1 MKLYRPELLQSHY
14 LLTIKLI
21 KNQDLFF
28 MWFLVFLVAFT
39 LFDVFFYY
47 KSNGFERVRK
57 KQFDQKL
64 SAQKREVCR
73 KCLHVKL
80 LLQKH
85 YEEFRGIMDFTTSH
99 QNKKSLNILDNISI
113 KNLTFHVKSN
123 NIMVSLS
130 MTKAGVST

>member
-1 MKLYRPELLQSHY
+1 MIPRISCCVYFIWR
-14 LLTIKLI
+14 
-21 KNQDLFF
+21 F
-28 MWFLVFLVAFT
+28 
-39 LFDVFFYY
+39 FFYY
-47 KSNGFERVRK
+47 KSNGFERARK

-99 QNKKSLNILDNISI
+99 QNKKKFKYPRQHIDKKIDFPCQVQQYYGFVICDESWSKYIICLY
-113 KNLTFHVKSN
+113 
-123 NIMVSLS
+123 
-130 MTKAGVST
+130 